1 MEVGAHVWLRS
12 PSSQWGWVPARIV
25 DREEVTTT
33 TEGGERRLG
42 GGSTWQTKGKAMMKL
57 TLKDD
62 TGGNTSRPATPSYY
76 DGVGHTTTT
85 QPRSNDDDIG
95 GRQHEMIV
103 DYPDEELNYFADV
116 PPFERT
122 LYVDPVALANA
133 DHPDVK
139 LRNLPTKSY
148 RLAGDDPKEASSSS
162 VIIAPPSSLH
172 NIIDRGVVGGV
183 HDLIGLTHLHEPAI
197 LHALRLRYDSD
208 IIYTSTGPI
217 LIAINPFQRMDH
229 LYSGEVMDRYR
240 MQGEGTTVT
249 SSVLSSSG
257 TTIGGGGGGGATP
270 YKNSRASSIEEATLA
285 TTTTG
290 GKLPPHAYKTA
301 DDAYRAMKRGLENT
315 VLMSHGAISAKKSA
329 RNSNS
334 SGQQQRQYAPT
345 NQSILVSGE
354 SGAGKTVTTKIVLN
368 YFAMLSKQIAAVE
381 MSTMMR
387 STSGRGRG
395 NNNNFSPMQGRTN
408 GGGVSSSSPNT
419 SLAIREDDDDDVCI
433 EQQVLQSNPILEAFG
448 NARTLRND
456 NSSRFGKYIDIRF
469 TSSGKLQGAKI
480 ETYLLEKVRLIHPS
494 DGERNYHVFYQ
505 FLEAAS
511 GQERHALGLEGMD
524 AGDFR
529 LLNGT
534 GTYDRRDGVVDG
546 EMHEEMLDAMVT
558 IGFTSETISSLL
570 RLIAAIL
577 HCGNITFTATHQSNS
592 QGMSDACSIDETH
605 SAVSAARLLGVSLR
619 ELEYALTYRAIRA
632 GNEVVHSPLN
642 KVQSEKACE
651 ALMKATYGAAF
662 DFIVTQ
668 VNESI
673 SNQHAGGVGDQ
684 EERGASIGV
693 LDIFGFE
700 TFEVNNFEQICIN
713 YTNEALQQQFNKYVF
728 KLEQDE
734 YEREG
739 ILWKF
744 ISFPDNQDVLDLI
757 DRKHTGVLALLDEQC
772 IVPRS
777 NDHKFTRYLY
787 AKCDSH
793 ARFEATSAQRVDY
806 KFSIEHYAGP
816 VEYSTDG
823 WLEKN
828 KDQLPASSA
837 NLLMGADFDLLTQ
850 LRQFIRSED
859 RDGRGSIAT
868 KSVGAQFSAQL
879 AQLRSRIDTTVP
891 HYIRCLKPNDEL
903 IPDSF
908 DPRMIVDQLRCGG
921 VLEAVRVS
929 RAGYPTRYTHD
940 VFRARY
946 YILGD
951 AKDRQKRA
959 GPVKKWG
966 RAAASVNREDSEV
979 KRLVSKIAFDIW
991 EADHEAMMVALEENG
1006 TPIVDRSRNSTQ
1018 TNASYINGHMN
1029 LAAISSSAT
1038 PPDQRKKRA
1047 HAKKRRETE
1056 SSYITSGIARPETAE
1071 EFSELDFSSRCAI
1084 AGLQLGRT
1092 KVFLRREAFD
1102 RIEALRAQK
1111 FGRSAVAIQKIVRG
1125 VQARI
1130 YCQLLREEMTWAAIV
1145 IQRGY
1150 RGYIDRLFY
1159 REMNKILIPAAVK
1172 IQAIA
1177 RGANTRMWYFGTLYS
1192 VMRLQALV
1200 RGYQARVYVSRLVDE
1215 INKPVMASPVQS
1227 FDEPS
1232 FDHGISTEETSEG
1245 HNRNARALVPVAD
1258 KCQDVVEVTS
1268 EWVQLRNL
1276 VSDENWAAVE
1286 GTLDE
1291 YPGLTEEVDPTNG
1304 EMLLHMICRHPNVWT
1319 LLVDMVLVLYPKA
1332 LLHKDTIGA
1341 LPLHHAAAHDNVA
1354 ALEIIYSAYKEG
1366 VNNVDSSGRQP
1377 IHVAAEFDAAEAV
1390 KFLLTKAPEGAY
1402 TMIHRPTEESGGGLP
1417 LHIACRHH
1425 SNMSIITSLLAEN
1438 FSSAK
1443 RADENGDLP
1452 LHLLLRNGEVVE
1464 QVTVKTVL
1472 TCFASAI
1479 SRTDKNG
1486 DLPLSIAIKS
1496 ACNPSVVNYL
1506 MLQYPGAC
1514 KLRDGDGHSNLH
1526 LAFEH
1531 GADDR
1536 TMLGLLNHAPELAN
1550 LVDKETGM
1558 LPIQVATEHE
1568 HSHFIVHHLLKQD
1581 LPVNTKEKV
1590 KAKVQDHKYSW
1601 NHIVSNTDDMYYP
1614 VASKVLQQCTQPQ
1627 VLALAHVE
1635 GPDGRIALSTATPV
1649 CKHEMRVMLRLF
1661 NTLEVVNQRPAFSNP
1676 ESDTQIFYAL
1686 RYEPPKHDNGQWS
1699 LVHEDNK
1706 KDGDYLE
1713 EWDDASHVSG
1723 LSRVSSRSNNSLSS
1737 RTSQVSIDEKMKQIK
1752 KEKGQQV
1759 IAKLTSRSDIVER
1772 ELKIRKDY
1780 HLSRHYV
1787 PAVISVHHTVQH
1799 AAYSEAMAEPGYC
1812 ITMEGAD
1819 TTAENL
1825 MLDMRKFGKSFST
1838 KILKRIG
1845 ISLLHMHEHGLC
1857 HGDMGSHNIGKFGNR
1872 WKMLGVGG
1880 SKAIGSPTDPKRGFY
1895 HPPEAIVVETKRAPL
1910 GKKEVIAKVISIS
1923 ASPSHDIWAFGVL
1936 MYEAICGVALSPYAC
1951 RGKRAMNAN
1960 EVAKVG
1966 KWDESSLQR
1975 ALRHV
1980 DARDVNALQI
1990 LRNLL
1995 HHNPNRR
2002 YSTLR
2007 EALDHPFFNG
2017 SSEDRVLKKREGGEA
2032 RPTHPSHPSSTTTQ
2046 SRHAK
2051 NTARDQVLKNGISE
2065 GLRFLDQENS
2075 DNGVPRSAKNT
2086 KSRKVKGCDESI
2098 ASGKSRASIM
2108 SFSNKLKMKGLR
2120 ERMRGRGQ
2128 I

>member
-12 PSSQWGWVPARIV
+12 PSSRWGWVPARIV
-25 DREEVTTT
+25 DREESSSS
-33 TEGGERRLG
+33 G
-42 GGSTWQTKGKAMMKL
+42 GGNFKGKNAGGMVKL
-57 TLKDD
+57 TLRDD
-62 TGGNTSRPATPSYY
+62 TGLNSGGSSRPCTPDVDQFDSFATPHK
-76 DGVGHTTTT
+76 GQMTFANN
-85 QPRSNDDDIG
+85 RAN
-95 GRQHEMIV
+95 
-103 DYPDEELNYFADV
+103 ELDYFADIT
-116 PPFERT
+116 PFEST
-122 LYVDPVALANA
+122 LLVDSATLANA
-133 DHPDVK
+133 DHPDIK
-139 LRNLPTKSY
+139 LRNLPTSY
-148 RLAGDDPKEASSSS
+148 QLTGGDPEANVVAS
-162 VIIAPPSSLH
+162 PSTLNSPL
-172 NIIDRGVVGGV
+172 VVGGV

-197 LHALRLRYDSD
+197 LHALRLRYDAD

-229 LYSGEVMDRYR
+229 LYSDDVMESYR
-240 MQGEGTTVT
+240 RQGEG
-249 SSVLSSSG
+249 SSGSRLLGSSSSISTAVTPFKNG
-257 TTIGGGGGGGATP
+257 TRKGVSP
-270 YKNSRASSIEEATLA
+270 NKD
-285 TTTTG
+285 

-301 DDAYRAMKRGLENT
+301 DDAYRAMKRGLENSM
-315 VLMSHGAISAKKSA
+315 LMNTRES
-329 RNSNS
+329 RNRRS
-334 SGQQQRQYAPT
+334 SDVIAPAD
-345 NQSILVSGE
+345 QSILVSGE

-368 YFAMLSKQIAAVE
+368 YFAMLSKQISKEEAL
-381 MSTMMR
+381 MR
-387 STSGRGRG
+387 ESSQRSSPRKLGRLSSSGSRHSNFGGSRNSSMGRFG
-395 NNNNFSPMQGRTN
+395 SDAS
-408 GGGVSSSSPNT
+408 VSSRLDT
-419 SLAIREDDDDDVCI
+419 STEEEDVCI

-469 TSSGKLQGAKI
+469 TSSGRLSGAKI

-494 DGERNYHVFYQ
+494 AGERNYHVFYQ

-511 GQERHALGLEGMD
+511 KEERKKLGLDRLGIS
-524 AGDFR
+524 DFR

-534 GTYDRRDGVVDG
+534 GTSDRRDGVVDG
-546 EMHEEMLDAMVT
+546 EMHQEMLDAMVT
-558 IGFTSETISSLL
+558 IGFDNETIQSLL
-570 RLIAAIL
+570 RLITAIL
-577 HCGNITFTATHQSNS
+577 YCGNITFTARHQSDAN
-592 QGMSDACSIDETH
+592 GMSDACFMDETH
-605 SAVSAARLLGVSLR
+605 SAKTAARLLGVPMNDLA
-619 ELEYALTYRAIRA
+619 YALTYRAIRA
-632 GNEVVHSPLN
+632 GNEVVYSPLD

-651 ALMKATYGAAF
+651 ALMKATYGATF
-662 DFIVTQ
+662 DFIVGK
-668 VNESI
+668 VNGSI
-673 SNQHAGGVGDQ
+673 STQHQQRESLDGTVEGS
-684 EERGASIGV
+684 ASIGV

-757 DRKHTGVLALLDEQC
+757 DRKHTGILALLDEQC

-793 ARFEATSAQRVDY
+793 RRFGATSAQRVDY

-816 VEYSTDG
+816 VEYSTDN

-837 NLLMGADFDLLTQ
+837 NLIRGTKFDLLARIQ
-850 LRQFIRSED
+850 KFIRTED
-859 RDGRGSIAT
+859 RDGRGSVAT

-879 AQLRSRIDTTVP
+879 AQLRSRIDVTVP

-903 IPDSF
+903 VPDSF
-908 DPRMIVDQLRCGG
+908 DPKMIVDQLRCGG

-929 RAGYPTRYTHD
+929 RAGYPTRYPHD
-940 VFRARY
+940 VFKARY
-946 YILGD
+946 YILGETNNPKKMSPLD
-951 AKDRQKRA
+951 KWKRRS
-959 GPVKKWG
+959 V
-966 RAAASVNREDSEV
+966 AASLSEEESEV

-991 EADHEAMMVALEENG
+991 EADHKAMMAALEEDV
-1006 TPIVDRSRNSTQ
+1006 TSIADRSSNSMQ
-1018 TNASYINGHMN
+1018 SSANYINGHMN
-1029 LAAISSSAT
+1029 LVAISTANT
-1038 PPDQRKKRA
+1038 PPEQRKNRA
-1047 HAKKRRETE
+1047 QAKKRRETG
-1056 SSYITSGIARPETAE
+1056 SSYMTSGIARPETAQ
-1071 EFSELDFSSRCAI
+1071 EFLSLDFSSRCAI

-1111 FGRSAVAIQKIVRG
+1111 FGKSAVTVQRIVRG
-1125 VQARI
+1125 VQARMFC
-1130 YCQLLREEMTWAAIV
+1130 YLLKEEMTIAAVI

-1150 RGYIDRLFY
+1150 RDYVDRLY
-1159 REMNKILIPAAVK
+1159 YIELNKILVPSAIK

-1177 RGANTRMWYFGTLYS
+1177 RGSNTRMWYFGTLYGC
-1192 VMRLQALV
+1192 MRIQALV
-1200 RGYQARVYVSRLVDE
+1200 RGFQARAYVARLIDE
-1215 INKPVMASPVQS
+1215 LHQPVASPVQS
-1227 FDEPS
+1227 FDGQSS
-1232 FDHGISTEETSEG
+1232 FDRGTSFEEEISEENIKQETS
-1245 HNRNARALVPVAD
+1245 HQLVPVE
-1258 KCQDVVEVTS
+1258 KCQAVVEVTS

-1286 GTLDE
+1286 STLDQ
-1291 YPGLTEEVDPTNG
+1291 YPELAEEVDPTNG

-1332 LLHKDTIGA
+1332 LLHKDSIGA

-1366 VNNVDSSGRQP
+1366 VSNVDSSGRQP
-1377 IHVAAEFDAAEAV
+1377 IHVAAEFDAAESV
-1390 KFLLTKAPEGAY
+1390 KFLLAKSPEGAY
-1402 TMIHRPTEESGGGLP
+1402 TMVHRPSEESGGGLP

-1425 SNMSIITSLLAEN
+1425 SSMSIVTSLLAEN

-1452 LHLLLRNGEVVE
+1452 IHLLLRNGEVVE
-1464 QVTVKTVL
+1464 QVMVKTVL

-1486 DLPLSIAIKS
+1486 DLPLSVAIKS
-1496 ACNPSVVNYL
+1496 ACNASVVNYL
-1506 MLQYPGAC
+1506 MVQYPEAC
-1514 KLRDGDGHSNLH
+1514 KLKDGSGHSNLH

-1536 TMLGLLNHAPELAN
+1536 TMLGLLNHAPELSTN
-1550 LVDKETGM
+1550 IDKETGM
-1558 LPIQVATEHE
+1558 LPIQIATEHE

-1581 LPVNTKEKV
+1581 LPIDIKEKV
-1590 KAKVQDHKYSW
+1590 KAKVQDHKFSW

-1614 VASKVLQQCTQPQ
+1614 VISKILQQCTQPQ

-1635 GPDGRIALSTATPV
+1635 GPDGRIALSTATSV

-1676 ESDTQIFYAL
+1676 DSDTQIFYAL
-1686 RYEPPKHDNGQWS
+1686 RYDPPKHDNGQWS

-1706 KDGDYLE
+1706 KDGDYLD

-1723 LSRVSSRSNNSLSS
+1723 LSRVSNRSNQSLSS
-1737 RTSQVSIDEKMKQIK
+1737 RCSQVSIDEKMKQIK

-1825 MLDMRKFGKSFST
+1825 MLDMRKYGKSFST

-1845 ISLLHMHEHGLC
+1845 ISLLHMHEHGLV
-1857 HGDMGSHNIGKFGNR
+1857 HGDFGTHNVGKFGNR
-1872 WKMLGVGG
+1872 WKLLGVGG

-1895 HPPEAIVVETKRAPL
+1895 HPPETVVVESKRAPL
-1910 GKKEVIAKVISIS
+1910 GKKEVVAKVVSIQ
-1923 ASPSHDIWAFGVL
+1923 AKPSHDIWAFGVV
-1936 MYEAICGVALSPYAC
+1936 MYEAICGVPLSPYAC
-1951 RGKRAMNAN
+1951 RGKRAMTAN
-1960 EVAKVG
+1960 EIAKIG
-1966 KWDESSLQR
+1966 KWDEPSLER

-1980 DARDVNALQI
+1980 DPNDINALGMLRQI
-1990 LRNLL
+1990 L
-1995 HHNPNRR
+1995 HYNPNERC
-2002 YSTLR
+2002 STLR
-2007 EALDHPFFNG
+2007 EALEHPFFSG
-2017 SSEDRVLKKREGGEA
+2017 SSEDRVLKKRE
-2032 RPTHPSHPSSTTTQ
+2032 SSDGDSRSATRNSAATLQ
-2046 SRHAK
+2046 SSRHGK
-2051 NTARDQVLKNGISE
+2051 NSARDQARKNEVVKNGLAE
-2065 GLRFLDQENS
+2065 GLAAGLKILDQENS
-2075 DNGVPRSAKNT
+2075 DNGVPRTALQQQNG
-2086 KSRKVKGCDESI
+2086 KVKGDHEST
-2098 ASGKSRASIM
+2098 ASGKSRGSIM

-2120 ERMRGRGQ
+2120 ERMRARGQ